1 MNCMSGI
8 LEQIVDVKRQEL
20 KRRKEEE
27 KIYQLEDRIGALP
40 LPLNLS
46 GSLMGGGVR
55 LIAEAKKASPS
66 KGILRDNY
74 DPFALASIYA
84 QHGAAAMS
92 VLTEVDHF
100 QGSLD
105 HINLARRGMG
115 KVSLPILR
123 KDFIF
128 DPYQVYEARAYGAD
142 ALLLIVAILS
152 PGLLKEL
159 LDSCRKLWMQ
169 ALVEVHNLQELEWAI
184 DAGAEIIGVNN
195 RNLRTFETSLSTTE
209 ELVMHFP
216 NDKIIVSESG
226 IKSSEDISK
235 LHRMGVHAALVGEA
249 IVTQE
254 DPGAKIRELI
264 GV

>member
-1 MNCMSGI
+1 MNCKSGI
-8 LEQIVDVKRQEL
+8 LEQKVDVIRQEL

-27 KIYQLEDRIGALP
+27 KIADREY
-40 LPLNLS
+40 
-46 GSLMGGGVR
+46 
-55 LIAEAKKASPS
+55 AEKQK
-66 KGILRDNY
+66 
-74 DPFALASIYA
+74 
-84 QHGAAAMS
+84 Q
-92 VLTEVDHF
+92 
-100 QGSLD
+100 
-105 HINLARRGMG
+105 
-115 KVSLPILR
+115 
-123 KDFIF
+123 DFIF

-195 RNLRTFETSLSTTE
+195 RDLRTFETSLSTTE
-209 ELVMHFP
+209 ELVTHFP

-226 IKSSEDISK
+226 INSSEDISK